1 MDGTVHPAEV
11 RVRRDVVAVNDARFR
26 ITRVRG
32 DGDCLFHCF
41 DRIDGMRNGPA
52 FYRKMTDTP
61 RGWGDTR
68 SIRVYSEITNRN
80 VYVVMPGSPRGF
92 GFVEVFKASRRPA
105 SEEFLL
111 FRDSHF
117 DHLERVA

>member
-1 MDGTVHPAEV
+1 MDGSIHPAVVKV
-11 RVRRDVVAVNDARFR
+11 RGRAVSVNNARFR
-26 ITRVRG
+26 VAPVRG

-41 DRIDGMRNGPA
+41 DLADGLRNGPA

-68 SIRVYSEITNRN
+68 SIRIYSEITNRN
-80 VYVVMPGSPRGF
+80 VYVVIPGKTQ
-92 GFVEVFKASRRPA
+92 GFVEAYTPSPRPA

-117 DHLERVA
+117 DYLQRVA